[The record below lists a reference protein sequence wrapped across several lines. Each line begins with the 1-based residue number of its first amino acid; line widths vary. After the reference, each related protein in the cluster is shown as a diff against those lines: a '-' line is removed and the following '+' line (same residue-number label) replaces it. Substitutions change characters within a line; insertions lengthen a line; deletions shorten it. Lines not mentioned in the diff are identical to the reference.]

1 MRPILIGIAQALVF
15 KKSFYTP
22 TTDNNIFSKK
32 MRAIIKFSNLIV
44 IPSRKIL
51 DLDQIPQVRKKI
63 MIYSRFRKKRII
75 HILWEKTSM
84 ILLSFYLCMLK
95 FIYSEK
101 ATKFCEIFTLLLS
114 YAVQCQ
120 SKVR

>member
-51 DLDQIPQVRKKI
+51 DLDQIPQVRKTTLF
-63 MIYSRFRKKRII
+63 SLDKKRD
-75 HILWEKTSM
+75 HLQYKSNFVGEN
-84 ILLSFYLCMLK
+84 
-95 FIYSEK
+95 
-101 ATKFCEIFTLLLS
+101 
-114 YAVQCQ
+114 
-120 SKVR
+120 

>member
-51 DLDQIPQVRKKI
+51 DLDQIPQVRKKT
-63 MIYSRFRKKRII
+63 MIYSRYKKG
-75 HILWEKTSM
+75 
-84 ILLSFYLCMLK
+84 SFTTY
-95 FIYSEK
+95 
-101 ATKFCEIFTLLLS
+101 TL
-114 YAVQCQ
+114 YINTTQ
-120 SKVR
+120 

>member
-63 MIYSRFRKKRII
+63 MIYSRFKKKRII
-75 HILWEKTSM
+75 HIYLILWEKTSM
-84 ILLSFYLCMLK
+84 IFCFH
-95 FIYSEK
+95 FIYVIPK
-101 ATKFCEIFTLLLS
+101 G
-114 YAVQCQ
+114 
-120 SKVR
+120 